1 MVIVV
6 ALLALL
12 VGAVAGL
19 AGGWVARG
27 RLTSSLDGHVGPVAQ
42 ALDRLDVQV
51 RQMERQ
57 RAEAYGGLTEQV
69 RAMRH
74 TGESLRAET
83 GRLVTALRTPQ
94 TRGRW
99 GEMQLRRVIEAA
111 GAVEHCHFSEQV
123 TLDGDDGRHRPDV
136 VVDLAD
142 GKQLAVDAK
151 VPLLHWLAA
160 MEAPDEAALAAARTA
175 HARVL
180 REHVKALADKGY
192 WADLEHSPEL
202 VVLFVPADTFLDAA
216 LAEDPTLLE
225 DAFAR
230 GVVPATPSTL
240 VALLRTVAFG
250 WRTERLSAS
259 TAEIGHLGRQIY
271 ERLGTMSD
279 HLDRLGRSLTGAV
292 GAYNATVGSVESRVL
307 VTARR
312 LADLDVSGADLPAPA
327 AVTDGVRPLAAP
339 ELLPRWRD
347 TG

>member
-1 MVIVV
+1 MVIAVGLV
-6 ALLALL
+6 ALA
-12 VGAVAGL
+12 VGVL
-19 AGGWVARG
+19 AGWLVRSRLGGSVDGQVA
-27 RLTSSLDGHVGPVAQ
+27 PVAQ
-42 ALDRLDVQV
+42 ALERLDAQV

-69 RAMRH
+69 RAMRQ
-74 TGESLRAET
+74 TGESLRSET

-123 TLDGDDGRHRPDV
+123 TLATGEEGRHRPDV

-160 MEAPDEAALAAARTA
+160 MEAPDETALAAARAA
-175 HARVL
+175 HARTL
-180 REHVKALADKGY
+180 RGHVKALGDKDY
-192 WADLEHSPEL
+192 WADLEHSPEIT
-202 VVLFVPADTFLDAA
+202 VLFVPADAFLDAA
-216 LAEDPTLLE
+216 LAEDPTLLD

-250 WRTERLSAS
+250 WRTERLSAG
-259 TAEIGHLGRQIY
+259 TAEIGRLGRQLY
-271 ERLGTMSD
+271 ERLGTMSE

-312 LADLDVSGADLPAPA
+312 LAELDVTGADLPAPGG
-327 AVTDGVRPLAAP
+327 VTEGVRPLAAP
-339 ELLPRWRD
+339 ELAPPWRA

>member
-6 ALLALL
+6 GLLALV
-12 VGAVAGL
+12 VGGVAGWL
-19 AGGWVARG
+19 GRSRFGGSVDDRVA
-27 RLTSSLDGHVGPVAQ
+27 PVAQ
-42 ALDRLDVQV
+42 ALDRLDTQV
-51 RQMERQ
+51 REMEQ
-57 RAEAYGGLTEQV
+57 HRAEAYGGLTEQV
-69 RAMRH
+69 RAMRQ
-74 TGESLRAET
+74 TGESLRSET

-99 GEMQLRRVIEAA
+99 GEMQLRRVVEAA

-123 TLDGDDGRHRPDV
+123 TLDDGRHRPDL

-160 MEAPDEAALAAARTA
+160 MEAPDEMSLTTARAA
-175 HARVL
+175 HARAL
-180 REHVKALADKGY
+180 RSHVRALGDKNY
-192 WADLEHSPEL
+192 WADLEDSPEI
-202 VVLFVPADTFLDAA
+202 VVLFLPADTFLDAA
-216 LAEDPTLLE
+216 LAEDPTLLD

-250 WRTERLSAS
+250 WRTERLSAN
-259 TAEIGHLGRQIY
+259 TAEIGRLGRQLY
-271 ERLGTMSD
+271 ERLGTMSE

-292 GAYNATVGSVESRVL
+292 GAYNASVGSIESRVL

-312 LADLDVSGADLPAPA
+312 LAELDVAGGDLPVPEG
-327 AVTDGVRPLAAP
+327 VTEGVRPLAAP
-339 ELLPRWRD
+339 ELATRWRA